1 MRHDV
6 VEQPCFLGK
15 KMLNLDKSI
24 NTFRHFETLRFSFF
38 LMSGILLILQENWCL
53 VSLLF
58 ALCEKSSLSARW

>member
-38 LMSGILLILQENWCL
+38 LMSGILLILQKKL
-53 VSLLF
+53 VLGVF
-58 ALCEKSSLSARW
+58 AVCFV